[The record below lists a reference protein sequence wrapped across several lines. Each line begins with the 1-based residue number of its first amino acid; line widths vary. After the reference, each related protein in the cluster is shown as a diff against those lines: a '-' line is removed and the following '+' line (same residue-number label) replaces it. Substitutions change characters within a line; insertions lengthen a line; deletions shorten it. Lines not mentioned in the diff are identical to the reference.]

1 MQGPFSKGFNQEL
14 WKNWRI
20 DCVVTKES
28 GEAGGFLAKAEAAF
42 LLGIP
47 LIVVER
53 PPVDYPIVA
62 HDVGTIVHQLQKL
75 LMPESLRKGACRFE
89 VERTVS

>member
-1 MQGPFSKGFNQEL
+1 MQGPFLKEFDEVL
-14 WKNWRI
+14 WKNWQI

-28 GEAGGFLAKAEAAF
+28 GEVGGFLAKAEAAY

-53 PPVDYPIVA
+53 PQIDYPIVA
-62 HDVGTIVHQLQKL
+62 YDFETIIEQLQQL
-75 LMPESLRKGACRFE
+75 LPAGAVEKGG
-89 VERTVS
+89 VSI

>member
-1 MQGPFSKGFNQEL
+1 MQGPFSKEFNEVL

-28 GEAGGFLAKAEAAF
+28 GEVGGFLAKSEAAYS
-42 LLGIP
+42 LGIP

-53 PPVDYPIVA
+53 PPIDYPIA
-62 HDVGTIVHQLQKL
+62 ANDFATLVGQLQQL
-75 LMPESLRKGACRFE
+75 LSAE
-89 VERTVS
+89 VVEQGEKSI